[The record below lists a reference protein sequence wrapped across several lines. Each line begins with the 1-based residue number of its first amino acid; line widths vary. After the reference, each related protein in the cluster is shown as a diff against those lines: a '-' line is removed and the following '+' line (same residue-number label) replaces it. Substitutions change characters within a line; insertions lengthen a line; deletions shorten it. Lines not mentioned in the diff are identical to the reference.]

1 MRNFV
6 HGSILS
12 ICFCLISLFGNAQT
26 VIQMEDVGGVYKI
39 PCTVNG
45 LKLKMIFDPGASNVC
60 LSETTALMMLENDYL
75 SVKDIKGIGK
85 STVADGS
92 IVDHTK
98 IILKK
103 VQIGEKVLNN
113 VEAVVIHGQDAPLL
127 FGQTALRKL
136 GKYSISG
143 NKLIIGTENASNSK
157 KGKQAK
163 LTEEEVEQISEDAW
177 KAYEDKAYYIAIEKY
192 QLLDNNDRLNA
203 YGKFIYANCYFNVDN
218 VDDAF
223 DIYMQIKNDIENDFP
238 EYKVDL
244 YIQIAACYNRNHN
257 HDAARPYLEKGKYYA
272 EPWSPQQKECITMLS
287 AMYYTEGDEVR
298 GEMVVDNYI
307 QSYLDFKNY
316 NVFDCW
322 DKKYTDV
329 FLADLYYDL
338 KCFLCGTLLNSNID
352 LILAAAWGNKAAQ
365 EKCNTHKINYHQRPW

>member
-1 MRNFV
+1 MK
-6 HGSILS
+6 
-12 ICFCLISLFGNAQT
+12 LIVRLVIIVVLLGIIATPCNAQT
-26 VIQMEDVGGVYKI
+26 VIQMEDAGGVYKI

-75 SVKDIKGIGK
+75 SVKDIKGNGK

-92 IVDHTK
+92 IVNHTK

-143 NKLIIGTENASNSK
+143 NKLIIGTENTSNSK

-192 QLLDNNDRLNA
+192 QLLDKNDRLNA

-244 YIQIAACYNRNHN
+244 YIQIAACYNRNDN

-272 EPWSPQQKECITMLS
+272 EPWSPQQKKCIEMLS
-287 AMYYTEGDEVR
+287 AMYYSEGDEVR

-307 QSYLDFKNY
+307 QSYLDSKNY
-316 NVFDCW
+316 NLLDCW

-329 FLADLYYDL
+329 LFADLYYYFKWIITIVNRND
-338 KCFLCGTLLNSNID
+338 FD
-352 LILAAAWGNKAAQ
+352 LIIAAAWGNKAAQ
-365 EKCNTHKINYHQRPW
+365 KECNRRKINYHQRP